1 MAVSTIGR
9 ILVDDAL
16 PPGLRGNRTLDKRGV
31 GEVFTELAEKHP
43 HKYVEIL
50 QSLNDIGRQAST
62 EYGNE
67 ASLSLADLSLP
78 PRMRAYRKQLQERL
92 DVIAQSDLPR
102 EEKNKRIIST
112 MRKAIPLIQKNLE
125 EETGGRGNSFTQ
137 SIKHGFR
144 GSPAQ
149 LTQLL
154 FGNMLVADHR
164 GRPIP
169 VAGMHG
175 YGEGITPTEYWADS
189 YGSRKGFSDVQFATA
204 QTGFFGKQLTQMA
217 QKLRVTGKDCG
228 ASQVGIQADGNDPE
242 ILGSVLARDYGDISA
257 GTVIEKQHM
266 KKLRDKQPLIRS
278 VATCQQPSGICQR
291 CAGKRDQKNFP
302 PIGARVGMDNARVLS
317 EPLMQSLGLSAKHVG
332 GLVGAEGDS
341 VGGFDEINQFMQV
354 PKNFRGAAVLA
365 PADGRV
371 TNIVKAPQGGS
382 YLQVGSE
389 QVWVPPSREISVK
402 KGDTVEAGDVLTSGT
417 PNPAAIAHYKGLGE
431 GRAYFINKFYDILK
445 SNGVATHRRNVETI
459 ARAFFDKVRIT
470 RPEGVMGHDIDTIVP
485 YGEFQRD
492 YSPRKDSLSRA
503 PGRSVG
509 MYLEKPT
516 LHYTIGTKITPR
528 ISKVLQRE
536 GVSGIIVHKE
546 DPGFEPEVIRLMDIP
561 SVDPDWKV
569 RMSGFGLKKSFLQAA
584 RRGSVSKHDTTAYV
598 PEVLDPERL

>member
-1 MAVSTIGR
+1 MPVDTIGR
-9 ILVDDAL
+9 ILVDEAL
-16 PPGLRGNRTLDKRGV
+16 PEGLRGDRTMDKRGAAQ
-31 GEVFTELAEKHP
+31 VFEQLAKEHP
-43 HKYVEIL
+43 DKYVDIL
-50 QSLNDIGRQAST
+50 QDLNDIGRHAAT

-67 ASLSLADLSLP
+67 ASLSLADLRLP
-78 PRMRAYRKQLQERL
+78 PKMRAYRQQLQTQL
-92 DVIAQSDLPR
+92 QTIAQSDLTK

-112 MRKAIPLIQKNLE
+112 MRKSIPVIQKSLE
-125 EETGGRGNSFTQ
+125 EETGGMGNAFSQ

-154 FGNMLVADHR
+154 FGNMLVADHK
-164 GRPIP
+164 GNPIP

-204 QTGFFGKQLTQMA
+204 QTGFFGKQLSQMA
-217 QKLRVTGKDCG
+217 QKLRITGKDCG
-228 ASQVGIQADGNDPE
+228 ASNVGIQADGGDPE
-242 ILGSVLARDYGDISA
+242 ILGSVLARDYGDITA
-257 GTVIEKQHM
+257 GTVIGKEHLSR
-266 KKLRDKQPLIRS
+266 LRNKQPLIRS
-278 VATCQQPSGICQR
+278 VATCQQPQGICQR
-291 CAGKRDQKNFP
+291 CAGKRDQGGFP
-302 PIGARVGMDNARVLS
+302 PVGARIGIDSARVLS
-317 EPLMQSLGLSAKHVG
+317 EPMMQSLGLSAKHVG
-332 GLVGAEGDS
+332 GLVSADDS

-354 PKNFRGAAVLA
+354 PKSFRGAAVLA

-382 YLQVGSE
+382 YLNIGSE
-389 QVWVPPSREISVK
+389 QVWVPPSREITAK

-417 PNPAAIAHYKGLGE
+417 PNPAEVAGYKGLGE
-431 GRAYFINKFYDILK
+431 GRAYFINKFYEILK
-445 SNGVATHRRNVETI
+445 ANGVGTHRRHVETI
-459 ARAFFDKVRIT
+459 SRAFFDRVRIT
-470 RPEGVMGHDIDTIVP
+470 KPEGVMGFDIDSVVP
-485 YGEFQRD
+485 YSELQRE
-492 YSPRKDSLSRA
+492 YNPRTDSASRA

-528 ISKVLQRE
+528 IAKVLKRE
-536 GVSGIIVHKE
+536 GVNGIIVHKE
-546 DPGFEPEVIRLMDIP
+546 DPGFKPEVVRLMDIP
-561 SVDPDWKV
+561 GADPDWKV
-569 RMSGFGLKKSFLQAA
+569 RMSGFGLKKSYLHAA